1 MLVNH
6 RIFGAII
13 QPDLQSIALI
23 PSVCPSSHSRH
34 REIPLDWI
42 VLFGKGSRRLP
53 LSSFFFFFFAAREFQ
68 NFEFQILMSAAPTLA
83 INAPDA
89 SIAAPGAVIIAVSL
103 MLASRLLTESIRLPV
118 METILTKAARPDS
131 RL

>member
-1 MLVNH
+1 LY
-6 RIFGAII
+6 F
-13 QPDLQSIALI
+13 S
-23 PSVCPSSHSRH
+23 
-34 REIPLDWI
+34 
-42 VLFGKGSRRLP
+42 GKAVGGSP
-53 LSSFFFFFFAAREFQ
+53 FFFFFFFFFFFAAREFQ

>member
-1 MLVNH
+1 LY
-6 RIFGAII
+6 F
-13 QPDLQSIALI
+13 S
-23 PSVCPSSHSRH
+23 
-34 REIPLDWI
+34 
-42 VLFGKGSRRLP
+42 GKAVGGSP
-53 LSSFFFFFFAAREFQ
+53 FFFFFFFFFFAAREFQ